1 MRFRDVLLF
10 KWVALLYFLD
20 KAGVTPRGLKLTVA
34 ALALIGLSFWAGTAH
49 AGYLWAN

>member
-1 MRFRDVLLF
+1 MKLRHIPLLW
-10 KWVALLYFLD
+10 WVSLLYFLD